1 MLIFPHIYIKYLTM
15 KFINVYNVFFFS
27 TLLGLVETSYG
38 IYFLLK
44 TWNRFGS
51 CSGAKVNVQWV
62 F

>member
-1 MLIFPHIYIKYLTM
+1 M